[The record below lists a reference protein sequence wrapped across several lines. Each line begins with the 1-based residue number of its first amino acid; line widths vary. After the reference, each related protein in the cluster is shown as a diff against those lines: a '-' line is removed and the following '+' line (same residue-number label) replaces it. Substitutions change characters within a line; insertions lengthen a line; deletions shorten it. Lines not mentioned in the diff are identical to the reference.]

1 LNKKMFMQ
9 GVNLLNDVN
18 KYCDKFIENV
28 DSFLTLKTKDDNKLT
43 SEIIDFIISSGGKR
57 IRPRLV
63 FLCFKACLAH
73 LNVKDEDGIISLNQN
88 LVKAASVIELIH
100 TASLLHD
107 DIIDEATKRRGKK
120 TANTIWGNKEVILV
134 GDYLFAKSFSLISEL
149 KNLELVNF
157 LSSACL
163 ELTMGEVKQLCAR
176 SIINVSIAEYDNI
189 IYQKTASL
197 FECSAKIGSFIAADF
212 ASNNCNNLDNDI
224 IKSFAN
230 FGMYIGKAFQVVD
243 DILDYDSNFSFFG
256 KDVGRDFLEGKITL
270 PIILGFEDEFILNTF
285 KNKDFTD
292 KSFKDV
298 CKILQNKG
306 ILQKARHNAKEL
318 IDSAILS
325 LDSIKHSPQKQ
336 MLTDLA
342 NSLAKRIS

>member
-1 LNKKMFMQ
+1 MFIQ

-73 LNVKDEDGIISLNQN
+73 FNVKDEDLEIATSN

-134 GDYLFAKSFSLISEL
+134 GDYLFAKSFSLIAEL

-157 LSSACL
+157 LSLACL
-163 ELTMGEVKQLCAR
+163 ELTMGEVKQLSAL
-176 SIINVSIAEYDNI
+176 SLINVSIAEYDNI

-197 FECSAKIGSFIAADF
+197 FECSAKIGSFIAANF
-212 ASNNCNNLDNDI
+212 ASNNLDNNI

-270 PIILGFEDEFILNTF
+270 PIILGFEDHFILNTF

-298 CKILQNKG
+298 CKILQSKG
-306 ILQKARHNAKEL
+306 ILQKARHSAKEL